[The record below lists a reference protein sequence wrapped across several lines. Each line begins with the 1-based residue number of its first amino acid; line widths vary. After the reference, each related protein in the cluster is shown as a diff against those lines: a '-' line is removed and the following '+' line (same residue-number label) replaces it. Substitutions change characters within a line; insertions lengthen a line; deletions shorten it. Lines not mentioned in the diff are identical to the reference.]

1 MWLNME
7 ESLEE
12 HLRLM
17 SLIIELKIPELPQK
31 PELVLHKDKNSKL
44 LTIMKKS
51 KMVLT
56 TYIIKTRT
64 KITRKMDIF
73 IKKE

>member
-1 MWLNME
+1 ME
-7 ESLEE
+7 EYQGE
-12 HLRLM
+12 HLRPM
-17 SLIIELKIPELPQK
+17 YRIIELKIPELPQK
-31 PELVLHKDKNSKL
+31 LELVLLKDKNSKQ

-51 KMVLT
+51 KMELA
-56 TYIIKTRT
+56 TYIIKIRT

>member
-1 MWLNME
+1 ME
-7 ESLEE
+7 EYQGER
-12 HLRLM
+12 LRPM
-17 SLIIELKIPELPQK
+17 YRIIELKIPELPQK
-31 PELVLHKDKNSKL
+31 LELVLLKDKNSKQ

-51 KMVLT
+51 KMELA
-56 TYIIKTRT
+56 TYIIKIRT

>member
-1 MWLNME
+1 ME
-7 ESLEE
+7 EFLGER
-12 HLRLM
+12 LRPM
-17 SLIIELKIPELPQK
+17 YRIIELKIPELPQK
-31 PELVLHKDKNSKL
+31 LELVLLKDKNSKQ

-51 KMVLT
+51 KMELT
-56 TYIIKTRT
+56 TYIIKIRT

>member
-1 MWLNME
+1 ME
-7 ESLEE
+7 EFLGE
-12 HLRLM
+12 HLRPM
-17 SLIIELKIPELPQK
+17 YRIIELKILELPQK
-31 PELVLHKDKNSKL
+31 LELVLLKDKNSKQ

-51 KMVLT
+51 KMELT
-56 TYIIKTRT
+56 TYIIKIRT

>member
-1 MWLNME
+1 ME
-7 ESLEE
+7 EFLGE
-12 HLRLM
+12 HLRPM
-17 SLIIELKIPELPQK
+17 YRIIELKIPELPQK
-31 PELVLHKDKNSKL
+31 LELVLHKDKNSKQ

-51 KMVLT
+51 KMELT

-64 KITRKMDIF
+64 KTTKKMDIF

>member
-1 MWLNME
+1 ME
-7 ESLEE
+7 EFLGER
-12 HLRLM
+12 LRPM
-17 SLIIELKIPELPQK
+17 YRIIELKIPELPQK
-31 PELVLHKDKNSKL
+31 LELVLFKDKNSKQ

-51 KMVLT
+51 KMELT

-64 KITRKMDIF
+64 KTTKKMDIF

>member
-1 MWLNME
+1 ME
-7 ESLEE
+7 ESLGE
-12 HLRLM
+12 HLRPM
-17 SLIIELKIPELPQK
+17 YRIIELKIPELPQK
-31 PELVLHKDKNSKL
+31 LELVLFKDKNLKQ

-51 KMVLT
+51 KMELT
-56 TYIIKTRT
+56 TYIIKIRT

>member
-1 MWLNME
+1 ME
-7 ESLEE
+7 EFLGE
-12 HLRLM
+12 HLRPM
-17 SLIIELKIPELPQK
+17 YRIIELKIPELPQK
-31 PELVLHKDKNSKL
+31 LELVLHKDKNSKQ
-44 LTIMKKS
+44 LTIMKKN
-51 KMVLT
+51 KMELT